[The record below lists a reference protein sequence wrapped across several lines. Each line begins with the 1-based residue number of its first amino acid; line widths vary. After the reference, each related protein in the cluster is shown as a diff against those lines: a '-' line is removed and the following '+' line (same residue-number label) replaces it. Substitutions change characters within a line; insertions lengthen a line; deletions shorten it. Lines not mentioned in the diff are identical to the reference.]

1 MTVFKQYNP
10 GAGQWEAIAVG
21 APGAAGAQGPSVVD
35 GDKGDISVTTGGAA
49 WAIDNGAVTQI
60 KIAGDAIDNYRLANM
75 AQHRIKGRVTVGTSD
90 PEDLTPA
97 QARTVIAS
105 DSGGGTTNFF
115 RADGTFAAPPAG
127 GGGLDQATADTLYVN
142 VAGDTVTGVL
152 VLAADPVN
160 PLEAATKQYVDA
172 TGGGTGDQY
181 QYDWQTATTAAD
193 PGGGKVKCNNADPS
207 LATEVYI
214 STISDLGRIAI
225 FLLDLAVGS
234 RFTLYEQGDVNTF
247 IRYEVTGAPTNN
259 GPNAWFTI
267 PVTVHEEGIS
277 GFTPSNNQTVLIGP
291 SRGAAA
297 GPAND
302 SVTNAILANM
312 PANTIK
318 GNDTDAA
325 GDPLDLTYAQMQAWL
340 DLGALASLSTVPNAY
355 LSDMIDGRIKGRVA
369 GAGQGPPVDLTVAQ
383 VKTLLAIA
391 SGDVAGLGSLATKS
405 TIVSADITDGT
416 VANGDLANMAA
427 DTLKG
432 RITSTGAPQDL
443 TVAQVKTLLGINE
456 ITVSATAPSSPAVG
470 DLWVDTT

>member
-259 GPNAWFTI
+259 GPNVWFTI

-325 GDPLDLTYAQMQAWL
+325 GDPLDLTYAA
-340 DLGALASLSTVPNAY
+340 DAG
-355 LSDMIDGRIKGRVA
+355 VA
-369 GAGQGPPVDLTVAQ
+369 GSWRLGEPEHSPQRLPQRHDRRQDQGPGGRCRARSSRRPHRRPGEDAARHRQRGCGRPRLPRHQVD
-383 VKTLLAIA
+383 
-391 SGDVAGLGSLATKS
+391 DRLGRHHRRHRRQRRSRQH
-405 TIVSADITDGT
+405 
-416 VANGDLANMAA
+416 
-427 DTLKG
+427 G
-432 RITSTGAPQDL
+432 R
-443 TVAQVKTLLGINE
+443 
-456 ITVSATAPSSPAVG
+456 
-470 DLWVDTT
+470 